1 MNPTPTNVSELRGEI
16 ELIVRLAMQDE
27 MLADPATR
35 VRQRTA
41 RAARAAEAILATL
54 SPPLPSLKEGDLT
67 TEQQCEMVADAS
79 GWQQRALRAEAFF
92 APTDEERAA
101 IRELAAEQELSE
113 QAVMRQAL
121 RLYQLHHVR
130 LKAGETMNFSGDA
143 ERAAEFAGVPL
154 PSLEVERRA
163 LDLYASELERSGI
176 VDDGLAHLTGAAL
189 DRDLTALRAIRAA
202 LSALPPLEDR
212 REEAGR

>member
-79 GWQQRALRAEAFF
+79 GWQQRVRGRA
-92 APTDEERAA
+92 
-101 IRELAAEQELSE
+101 S
-113 QAVMRQAL
+113 
-121 RLYQLHHVR
+121 
-130 LKAGETMNFSGDA
+130 
-143 ERAAEFAGVPL
+143 PL
-154 PSLEVERRA
+154 PR
-163 LDLYASELERSGI
+163 G
-176 VDDGLAHLTGAAL
+176 GAASIGP
-189 DRDLTALRAIRAA
+189 LRV
-202 LSALPPLEDR
+202 
-212 REEAGR
+212 